1 MTGGVFSTTH
11 ILVVAAV
18 SGLLGG
24 AVTWWW
30 TGRRTDGLAVLL
42 LAFTATALWRKSANL
57 PQLNTDGLPGFSAND
72 WAAPMLTFVMLRCY
86 ALTRPGVLGTAF
98 AQATVFAS
106 ALAVGV
112 NVIGI

>member
-1 MTGGVFSTTH
+1 MTSEVFTSTH

-42 LAFTATALWRKSANL
+42 LAFAGTTLWRTSANL
-57 PQLNTDGLPGFSAND
+57 PQLNSDGLPGFSAND
-72 WAAPMLTFVMLRCY
+72 WAAPILTFVILRCY
-86 ALTRPGVLGTAF
+86 ALTRPGVLGTPF
-98 AQATVFAS
+98 AQATVFAT